1 MITAG
6 KVLNSFGL
14 NGQVKID
21 VYLEDLKL
29 LKTVKVFLLGDS
41 LLKKKIDFLKNTK
54 NSTWIADVADVKIKE
69 QADQLKGQFI
79 FLEKKYQ
86 LKLN

>member
-1 MITAG
+1 MDNVITAG

-29 LKTVKVFLLGDS
+29 LKTVKVFLLGAS
-41 LLKKKIDFLKNTK
+41 LIKKKINPLR
-54 NSTWIADVADVKIKE
+54 
-69 QADQLKGQFI
+69 KGMAVLI
-79 FLEKKYQ
+79 FHGVLH
-86 LKLN
+86 